1 MTNPHGRDE
10 RDFFDDLTATP
21 APDAQPAP
29 DATQASRPHDI
40 DDTTT
45 REDARPRFSPPEG
58 TVAPRPHDAPPLP
71 PAPPA
76 WQPPRFAPPEGTF
89 APHSQD
95 AASTPSWERQQPGF
109 DQPATPGENS
119 GGANNFGRPPHGGS
133 EVALGGRHGGAPQPV
148 GPSLAGQHESPYPSA
163 AERGWRAAT
172 PPPAQR
178 AVGTP
183 RSSDALREHLRA
195 TDLITPH
202 KEASSRGWRRALLKA
217 SGGLINVGE
226 SSDERTVRGLKASI
240 GANLRGTYTVV
251 VLGGKGGSGKTAITV
266 ATASEFKRNRNDQ
279 VVAVDADPAQA
290 ANLAVRVDPSASSL
304 RAINEDGNLHR
315 YADVGALTG
324 HNKVGLDVV
333 ASPRHG
339 GARGEVLT
347 AEEFVKGHK
356 LLQRFYSV
364 LFVDCGVDLEHEVMK
379 GVFERADAV
388 LMVASAVPDGA
399 EGASTNFEWLRDE
412 GYHQL
417 LSRTVLV
424 INHIRPTRNRK
435 DRKETAK
442 LVATLREHFGSWV
455 KADRIIEVPF
465 DPHIASAGELDI
477 RRIRPKTARAVLE
490 AAAALAAGFS
500 TTADAR

>member
-1 MTNPHGRDE
+1 MTNPPGREE
-10 RDFFDDLTATP
+10 RDFFDDLTAS
-21 APDAQPAP
+21 APPEPQPAP
-29 DATQASRPHDI
+29 NQTPPSRPGEI
-40 DDTTT
+40 DDST
-45 REDARPRFSPPEG
+45 RDDHGPRFSPPEG
-58 TVAPRPHDAPPLP
+58 TVAPRTHDAPPP
-71 PAPPA
+71 PASPT
-76 WQPPRFAPPEGTF
+76 WQPPRFAPPEGTL
-89 APHSQD
+89 APRTHAGAPAPQW
-95 AASTPSWERQQPGF
+95 APQQPGF
-109 DQPATPGENS
+109 DQPATPGE
-119 GGANNFGRPPHGGS
+119 GYGAAQPLARPPQDAS
-133 EVALGGRHGGAPQPV
+133 EIGGRHGAPESGGQPQ
-148 GPSLAGQHESPYPSA
+148 SGQPQHPPGG
-163 AERGWRAAT
+163 ERGWRAST
-172 PPPAQR
+172 PPPGPR

-195 TDLITPH
+195 TDLIAPH
-202 KEASSRGWRRALLKA
+202 KEASSKGWRKALLRA

-226 SSDERTVRGLKASI
+226 SSDERTVRGLKGSI
-240 GANLRGTYTVV
+240 GASLRGTYTIV

-266 ATASEFKRNRNDQ
+266 ATASEFKRNRNDH

-290 ANLAVRVDPSASSL
+290 ANLAVRVDPGASSL
-304 RAINEDGNLHR
+304 RAINEDGSLHR
-315 YADVGALTG
+315 YADVEALTG
-324 HNKVGLDVV
+324 HNAVGLHVV

-347 AEEFVKGHK
+347 ADDFTKGHK

-424 INHIRPTRNRK
+424 INHIRPARNRK
-435 DRKETAK
+435 NRKETAK

-490 AAAALAAGFS
+490 TAAALAEGFS

>member
-1 MTNPHGRDE
+1 MTNPSGREE
-10 RDFFDDLTATP
+10 RDFFEDLTASAPPDTPP
-21 APDAQPAP
+21 APNAAQP
-29 DATQASRPHDI
+29 SRPGEI
-40 DDTTT
+40 DDST
-45 REDARPRFSPPEG
+45 RDDGRPRFSPPEG
-58 TVAPRPHDAPPLP
+58 TVAPRTHDAPPP
-71 PAPPA
+71 SPPPA
-76 WQPPRFAPPEGTF
+76 WQPPRFAPPEGTL
-89 APHSQD
+89 APHPQDSAPASQ
-95 AASTPSWERQQPGF
+95 RGQQQSGF
-109 DQPATPGENS
+109 DQPANPGEDY
-119 GGANNFGRPPHGGS
+119 GAANPFGRPPQGAS
-133 EVALGGRHGGAPQPV
+133 EIGGRHGAPVPGGQPH
-148 GPSLAGQHESPYPSA
+148 SGQTQDPYPTGG
-163 AERGWRAAT
+163 ERDWRQPT
-172 PPPAQR
+172 PPPAPR

-202 KEASSRGWRRALLKA
+202 KEASSKGWRKALLKA

-240 GANLRGTYTVV
+240 GASLRGTYTIV

-266 ATASEFKRNRNDQ
+266 ATASEFKRNRNDH

-290 ANLAVRVDPSASSL
+290 ANLAVRVDPGASSL

-315 YADVGALTG
+315 YADVEALTG
-324 HNKVGLDVV
+324 HNAVGLHVV

-347 AEEFVKGHK
+347 TDDFTKGHK

-424 INHIRPTRNRK
+424 INHIRPARNRK

-490 AAAALAAGFS
+490 TAAALAAGFS

>member
-1 MTNPHGRDE
+1 MTNPHGREE
-10 RDFFDDLTATP
+10 RDFFDDLAAS
-21 APDAQPAP
+21 APPETQPAP
-29 DATQASRPHDI
+29 NAAPPSRPGDI
-40 DDTTT
+40 DEPTTDDG
-45 REDARPRFSPPEG
+45 RARFSPPEG
-58 TVAPRPHDAPPLP
+58 TLAPRTHDAPPP
-71 PAPPA
+71 SGSPA
-76 WQPPRFAPPEGTF
+76 WQPPRFAPPEGTL
-89 APHSQD
+89 APHSHGN
-95 AASTPSWERQQPGF
+95 TPAPQGAQPQPGV
-109 DQPATPGENS
+109 DQPAITGENY
-119 GGANNFGRPPHGGS
+119 GAASPFGRPPRDTP
-133 EVALGGRHGGAPQPV
+133 EVEGRHGAPQ
-148 GPSLAGQHESPYPSA
+148 SAGQPHSGQPQQPYSA
-163 AERGWRAAT
+163 ARERRWREAT
-172 PPPAQR
+172 PPPAPR

-202 KEASSRGWRRALLKA
+202 KEASSKGWRKALLKA

-240 GANLRGTYTVV
+240 GANLRGTYTIV

-279 VVAVDADPAQA
+279 VVAVDVDPAQA
-290 ANLAVRVDPSASSL
+290 ANLAVRVDPAASSL

-324 HNKVGLDVV
+324 HNAVGLDVV

-347 AEEFVKGHK
+347 ADDFTKGHK

-424 INHIRPTRNRK
+424 INHIRPARNRK
-435 DRKETAK
+435 NRKETAK

-477 RRIRPKTARAVLE
+477 RRLKPKTARAVLE
-490 AAAALAAGFS
+490 TAAALAAGFS
-500 TTADAR
+500 MADAR